1 VSKRGRTILAV
12 AGLSVG
18 LAAILLVSRGRPAEA
33 RALVTVYKSPTC
45 ECCLKWVEHMRASGF
60 QVETVDVQD
69 VTGPK
74 TEHGVPVGLHS
85 CHTAVVGGYV
95 VEGHVPADVVR
106 QMLRERP
113 AVAGIAVPGMSQG
126 SPGMEGPSPQRY
138 NVVAFDSAGG
148 ITVYAR
154 R

>member
-1 VSKRGRTILAV
+1 MSKRGRTILAV

-18 LAAILLVSRGRPAEA
+18 LAVILLVTRSRPATA
-33 RALVTVYKSPTC
+33 AAIVTVYKSPTC
-45 ECCLKWVEHMRASGF
+45 ECCSKWIEHMRTSGF
-60 QVETVDVQD
+60 QVEAVDVQD

-74 TEHGVPVGLHS
+74 TEHGVPMALHS
-85 CHTAVVGGYV
+85 CHTAVVDGYV

-113 AVAGIAVPGMSQG
+113 AVAGVAVPGMSEG
-126 SPGMEGPSPQRY
+126 SPGMEGPNPQRY
-138 NVVAFDSAGG
+138 NVVAFDSAGA